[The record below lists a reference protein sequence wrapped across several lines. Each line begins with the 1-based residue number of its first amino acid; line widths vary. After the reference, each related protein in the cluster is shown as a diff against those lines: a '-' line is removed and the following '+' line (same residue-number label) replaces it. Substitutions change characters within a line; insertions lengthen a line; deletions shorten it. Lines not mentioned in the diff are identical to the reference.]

1 MTTAPRSASVAIC
14 LLSARS
20 NWLDS
25 VQWLHNNTVVPTL
38 HRLPNCKIEMRT
50 RDHRPA
56 HVHVLFSDG
65 RDVLVY
71 LDNLRAISRQ
81 PVRASEMAP
90 ALEWIAERTSELIAR
105 FEELQQ

>member
-1 MTTAPRSASVAIC
+1 M
-14 LLSARS
+14 
-20 NWLDS
+20 
-25 VQWLHNNTVVPTL
+25 PTL
-38 HRLPNCKIEMRT
+38 HRLSNCKIEMRT

-90 ALEWIAERTSELIAR
+90 ALEWIAERTSELIAQ

>member
-1 MTTAPRSASVAIC
+1 M
-14 LLSARS
+14 
-20 NWLDS
+20 
-25 VQWLHNNTVVPTL
+25 PTL
-38 HRLPNCKIEMRT
+38 HRLQNCKLEMRT

-71 LDNLRAISRQ
+71 LDSLHTISRQ
-81 PVRASEMAP
+81 PVRASEIAP
-90 ALEWIAERTSELIAR
+90 ALEWIAERTSQLIAQ